1 MNESMNN
8 TQDKKADVRP
18 MWIRVIAMIAV
29 IGLAGMFVGTIV
41 CLIIGAPKNVLF
53 AFIVCDI
60 IVPIFVWLFLK
71 VTDHQRRLKDE
82 NQN

>member
-1 MNESMNN
+1 MNENSA
-8 TQDKKADVRP
+8 KRPKWVR
-18 MWIRVIAMIAV
+18 ILALIAV
-29 IGLAGMFVGTIV
+29 ILLAAMFVGTII
-41 CLIIGAPKNVLF
+41 CLIAGAPKNVLF